1 MKTSNPG
8 LSIQPSA
15 SPMRKIVATPGT
27 TKNGNGSEY
36 FQRPKENSVP
46 RASYRGATIRSS
58 QIQININ
65 DDGATNESSN
75 FDELAKSS
83 SSSKLKMKN
92 SKYHPINDK

>member
-8 LSIQPSA
+8 LKIQPSA
-15 SPMRKIVATPGT
+15 SPMRKIVATPST
-27 TKNGNGSEY
+27 TKNGSEY

-46 RASYRGATIRSS
+46 RASYRGAAIRSS

-65 DDGATNESSN
+65 EDGATNETSN

-83 SSSKLKMKN
+83 SSSRLKVKN
-92 SKYHPINDK
+92 SKYNAIDD